1 VQETQFPRPDDIITE
16 PISNPEQAPQ
26 PQIVSHSDRDW
37 LGVLIGLVIFF
48 VGVGLLVE
56 TFEIARN
63 LFLTPPQSSLGI
75 QMGQTIDIT
84 KASSSAITLLFRIIL
99 LVVMALIGS
108 MISNRGISLYSGA
121 RHRK

>member
-1 VQETQFPRPDDIITE
+1 MQETQFPRPDDIITE